1 MPVVR
6 RVERKDIF
14 RQKTFGER
22 LGLNMKHIYFSKKT
36 IVLLSV
42 SLAIILC
49 GIFYFVMVDS
59 AGSIKNEDSIA
70 YADLTPFEKQKLE
83 KEIELQ
89 ENLRNFDKENIAEVS
104 VYLET
109 LSNEITDVNIFIVS
123 HEEITNED
131 ELMSFVSESL
141 NLDIERI
148 HIKYTDVETFTSSE
162 KVR

>member
-1 MPVVR
+1 
-6 RVERKDIF
+6 
-14 RQKTFGER
+14 
-22 LGLNMKHIYFSKKT
+22 MKHIYFSKK
-36 IVLLSV
+36 IMVLLSV
-42 SLAIILC
+42 FLAIIIC
-49 GIFYFVMVDS
+49 VIFYFVMVGS
-59 AGSIKNEDSIA
+59 IGSIKNENSMV
-70 YADLTPFEKQKLE
+70 YADLTPFERQKLE

-104 VYLET
+104 VYLEA

-148 HIKYTDVETFTSSE
+148 HIKYTDVGTFTE
-162 KVR
+162 R

>member
-6 RVERKDIF
+6 RKGHI
-14 RQKTFGER
+14 KIKNFGER
-22 LGLNMKHIYFSKKT
+22 LDLNMKHIYLSKKT

-42 SLAIILC
+42 SFAIILC

-89 ENLRNFDKENIAEVS
+89 ENLRNFDKENIVEVS
-104 VYLET
+104 VYLEA
-109 LSNEITDVNIFIVS
+109 LRNEITDVNIFIVS
-123 HEEITNED
+123 HEEITNKD

-141 NLDIERI
+141 DLDIERI
-148 HIKYTDVETFTSSE
+148 HIKYTDVETFTASE